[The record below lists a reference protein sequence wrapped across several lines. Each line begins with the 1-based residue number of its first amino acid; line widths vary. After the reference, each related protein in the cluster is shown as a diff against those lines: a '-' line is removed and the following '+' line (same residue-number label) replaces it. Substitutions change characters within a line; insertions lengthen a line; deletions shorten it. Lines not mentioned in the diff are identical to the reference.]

1 MNRLTRKLKKF
12 KKYMET
18 NENENPMINLW
29 DAAKAVRRGKYI
41 AIQADLKKQEKSQ
54 MRDQPSTLKELEK
67 EQEAK
72 PKACRRQEIIK
83 ETEAKVTYGDFI
95 GIKGFCTVT
104 ETAKQKGSVQN
115 GRGSLQMIYVIKS

>member
-1 MNRLTRKLKKF
+1 
-12 KKYMET
+12 
-18 NENENPMINLW
+18 
-29 DAAKAVRRGKYI
+29 
-41 AIQADLKKQEKSQ
+41 

-67 EQEAK
+67 EQEVK